1 MRVNNCFSVCLQG
14 KSFLDSPSKLSLP
27 RKEYPKEG
35 LEEEVVD
42 EVQGAINFVS
52 PDIKMLILL
61 TVLHTF
67 LLELVRRICLNI
79 KTSYPW

>member
-1 MRVNNCFSVCLQG
+1 MRVNKCFSVCLQG
-14 KSFLDSPSKLSLP
+14 KSFLDSPSRLSLP

-52 PDIKMLILL
+52 FK
-61 TVLHTF
+61 
-67 LLELVRRICLNI
+67 R
-79 KTSYPW
+79 S